1 MEKGKNKKNKNKNK
15 KEKNREKMGKRV
27 GTKGQ
32 NSMSFMDGSLFGIG
46 R

>member
-1 MEKGKNKKNKNKNK
+1 MEKGKNKKNKENKNQK
-15 KEKNREKMGKRV
+15 DKNREKMGKRV

-32 NSMSFMDGSLFGIG
+32 NSMSFMDGSLFG

>member
-1 MEKGKNKKNKNKNK
+1 MEKGEKQEKKTKRK
-15 KEKNREKMGKRV
+15 KNREKMGKRV

-32 NSMSFMDGSLFGIG
+32 NSMSFMDGSLFGI